1 MTIIVLLMLDELLP
15 ELVLLLLLVERF
27 DNTLLL
33 LFDRFPSGTLV
44 VDDDLPPGIFVIL
57 VFAWIARSILVLL
70 YIIQSH
76 PLSLGYLL
84 LFLVQP
90 ILVSLLTERLYHA
103 LLLLLD
109 RRLSFH
115 HLLMLDHHIDRM
127 IRITDRIVLD
137 DLLRVVVM
145 STVVQTGAGSRMIGG
160 NGFDHFYRALRGR
173 AMRLLLTVRRL
184 VVIVHLELGLLRRRR
199 RGRRLDRL
207 MFDDVLRDVVKIVV
221 VGHCSSR

>member
-15 ELVLLLLLVERF
+15 ELVLLLLLIERF

-33 LFDRFPSGTLV
+33 LFDRFTSRTLV

-76 PLSLGYLL
+76 SLSLGHLL

-109 RRLSFH
+109 CRLRFH
-115 HLLMLDHHIDRM
+115 HLLMLDHHIDGM
-127 IRITDRIVLD
+127 VRITDRIVLD
-137 DLLRVVVM
+137 YLLRVVVM
-145 STVVQTGAGSRMIGG
+145 SAVIQTGGGRRMIGR

-173 AMRLLLTVRRL
+173 AMRRLLTVRRL
-184 VVIVHLELGLLRRRR
+184 VVIVHLELGLLLRRR
-199 RGRRLDRL
+199 RGRRLNRL
-207 MFDDVLRDVVKIVV
+207 MFDDVLRDVVEIVV